1 MIGWVGSLQLTA
13 LPVTT
18 ISRHRIE
25 MTSFLFC
32 DQGKRIQLLSF
43 NAIEVGKLYEII
55 ILVAVAMS
63 HGYEACNLKES
74 NKTFV
79 YTGVKWACKKYCPKL
94 RGCLKE
100 CCRKFFH
107 FFQSFALS

>member
-1 MIGWVGSLQLTA
+1 MIGWVGSLELTA

-18 ISRHRIE
+18 ISRHVY
-25 MTSFLFC
+25 
-32 DQGKRIQLLSF
+32 QGKRIQLLSF

-55 ILVAVAMS
+55 IYVAVAMS